1 MNIGETVSRGVAWTT
16 LGAIFNKLLILL
28 NVFLILKH
36 LSVYEYGLAELVFS
50 TVSTVGI
57 ILLPGLSS
65 TLIADMGVERA
76 RGDINRMKSLF
87 THYGILMAIL
97 GCIAFSILFFAAA
110 PVAALLHS
118 PSVGHLLAI
127 VSFTF
132 LIAPLRTLSIL
143 IATVEARFVDQAV
156 YSIAEEVAKAC
167 FLLLFFFVLGKGPEG
182 LLYAYVLSPFVAVLV
197 FIPRTLSG
205 YRHFSHGIITERFNF
220 LKLLSTH
227 RKWSVASSY
236 VGTLT
241 QNAQIWIIRLLL
253 GTEAVG
259 LYAFAS
265 GIFSNVS
272 SLLPLTGMLSS
283 LAPRYSQKKDSLAK
297 ILRISIKAQFILGIV
312 LIVTAISTLPILIWF
327 LPKYAPALPLA
338 YLMLFVII
346 PTSIYGTFTSVFA
359 TLKEQFSFLQ
369 SYVFK
374 LVLTVIFIPISI
386 LNFGIIGIGIGSVFI
401 NSLSGVERYIRL
413 RKVFPE
419 LKLTYKDFFTIQQ
432 SEYVFMLGLIKKII
446 LRTPLPV
453 SVPESTNEISKP
465 K

>member
-1 MNIGETVSRGVAWTT
+1 MNIGETVSKGVAWTT
-16 LGAIFNKLLILL
+16 LGTILDKFLILL

-57 ILLPGLSS
+57 ILLPGLSA
-65 TLIADMGVERA
+65 TLIADMGVEKA

-87 THYGILMAIL
+87 VHYGMLMAIL
-97 GCIAFSILFFAAA
+97 GGIAFSILFFASV
-110 PVAALLHS
+110 PVATLLHS
-118 PSVGHLLAI
+118 PSVGHLLII

-156 YSIAEEVAKAC
+156 YSIAEEVAKAA
-167 FLLLFFFVLGKGPEG
+167 FLILFFFVLGKGPEG
-182 LLYAYVLSPFVAVLV
+182 LLYAYVLSPLTAVIV

-205 YRHFSHGIITERFNF
+205 YGHFSSGVISERFNF

-241 QNAQIWIIRLLL
+241 QTAQLWIIRFLL

-283 LAPRYSQKKDSLAK
+283 LAPRYNEKKESLAK
-297 ILRISIKAQFILGIV
+297 LIRISIKAQFILGIA
-312 LIVTAISTLPILIWF
+312 LIIMAISTLPILIWF
-327 LPKYAPALPLA
+327 LPKYTPALPLA
-338 YLMLFVII
+338 YIMLLVII
-346 PTSIYGTFTSVFA
+346 PTSIYGTFTPVFA

-369 SYVFK
+369 SYIFK

-386 LNFGIIGIGIGSVFI
+386 LNFGIIGIGIGSVLL
-401 NSLSGVERYIRL
+401 NSISGVERYIRL
-413 RKVFPE
+413 KKVFPE
-419 LKLTYKDFFTIQQ
+419 FELTYKDLFTVQR
-432 SEYVFMLGLIKKII
+432 SEYSFLTTLIKRIFLKDP
-446 LRTPLPV
+446 RPLPSLEAKKEV
-453 SVPESTNEISKP
+453 AI
-465 K
+465 